1 MSHKRPP
8 SEVELNI
15 ASMLDMAFQLLTFF
29 ILVFHPPPL
38 EGQINLRLPPPQPVI
53 GPGKTPP
60 GATVMPNVEP
70 AASLKTLAISVHAV
84 KGGAT
89 PGTIEDMWV
98 NQAECKSLR
107 ELNKAPREIFQNPD
121 CPYKQVIVQANPG
134 LHYGDLMAVVNVCAS
149 QKYADEKTK
158 LDKLSF
164 VELPDD
170 AD

>member
-29 ILVFHPPPL
+29 ILTFHPPPV
-38 EGQINLRLPPPQPVI
+38 EGQIGLRLPPPQPAM
-53 GPGKTPP
+53 GQGTANP
-60 GATVMPNVEP
+60 GAVDQKGVEP
-70 AASLKTLAISVHAV
+70 VTVKTLAITVHAV
-84 KGGAT
+84 KGGQT

-98 NQAECKSLR
+98 NTTECKTFR
-107 ELNKAPREIFQNPD
+107 ELNKALREIFQNPE

-149 QKYADEKTK
+149 QKYAQQNKK

-164 VELPDD
+164 VELPDN